1 MKVGSKVRVIKDFF
15 ALRKGDIGTIVLVR
29 HALPNNAL
37 TYGVAFDSNSKG
49 TYKAVHTV
57 ARSYL
62 ELLGEEKNSDSSR

>member
-29 HALPNNAL
+29 HTLPNDAL
-37 TYGVAFDSNSKG
+37 IYGVAFESNSRG
-49 TYKAVHTV
+49 TYKPVHTV

-62 ELLGEEKNSDSSR
+62 EPWEEKK